1 MSWLDQTNKW
11 LLLLMVALGV
21 GAVAIISAQ
30 NPVLVSFKFVIWQ
43 SLPISL
49 GLILSMILAAGVLIG
64 GIIPL
69 GKNR

>member
-1 MSWLDQTNKW
+1 MSWLDRTNKW
-11 LLLLMVALGV
+11 LLLLIVALGV
-21 GAVAIISAQ
+21 GAVAIVSAQ

-43 SLPISL
+43 SLPIPL

>member
-1 MSWLDQTNKW
+1 MSWLDRTNKW

-21 GAVAIISAQ
+21 GAVAIVSAQ

>member
-1 MSWLDQTNKW
+1 MSWLDRTNKW

-21 GAVAIISAQ
+21 GAVAIVSAQ

-43 SLPISL
+43 SLPIPL
-49 GLILSMILAAGVLIG
+49 GLVLSIILATGVLIG

>member
-1 MSWLDQTNKW
+1 MSWLDRTNKW
-11 LLLLMVALGV
+11 LLLLVVALGV
-21 GAVAIISAQ
+21 GAVAIVSAQ
-30 NPVLVSFKFVIWQ
+30 NPVLVSFKLVIWQ
-43 SLPISL
+43 SLPIPL

>member
-1 MSWLDQTNKW
+1 MSWLDRTNKW
-11 LLLLMVALGV
+11 LLLLMVAMAV
-21 GAVAIISAQ
+21 GAVAIVSAQ

>member
-1 MSWLDQTNKW
+1 MSWLDRTNKW

-21 GAVAIISAQ
+21 GAVAIVSAQ

-43 SLPISL
+43 SLPIPL

>member
-1 MSWLDQTNKW
+1 MSWLDRTNKW

-21 GAVAIISAQ
+21 GAVAIVSAQ

-43 SLPISL
+43 SLPIPL
-49 GLILSMILAAGVLIG
+49 GLILSTILAAGVLIG